1 MFSRD
6 LPGCLRCKAG
16 ETQAC
21 ILWHLPVS
29 QGEPE
34 HGFKAKRGCIGG
46 ANFYFTFLFMSLC
59 TSWFISSNFYKIS
72 TYGKVE
78 RCYKAHFCLHMG
90 ALTMSVSNFLLPH
103 RFLNHLVTNERYCEH
118 PKCLGKGTSVGK
130 ENRPLSDWLVGMS
143 VGLPS
148 DWPVGMPVG
157 GIFLIAGWC
166 RSAQPVVCDTI
177 PRQTGLACTRN
188 VAECEPRASQWAVLF
203 RIAPQSSCL
212 YFLSWPPLIMD
223 HNLEDETNPFLLQLL
238 LVMTF
243 ITALETKL
251 EQYPEYF

>member
-78 RCYKAHFCLHMG
+78 RCYKAHFYPHIG
-90 ALTMSVSNFLLPH
+90 ALTVSVSNFLLPH
-103 RFLNHLVTNERYCEH
+103 RFLNHLITIERYCEH
-118 PKCLGKGTSVGK
+118 PKCLGKG
-130 ENRPLSDWLVGMS
+130 NLSWKRKPASIRLT
-143 VGLPS
+143 
-148 DWPVGMPVG
+148 
-157 GIFLIAGWC
+157 C
-166 RSAQPVVCDTI
+166 RHVCGASI
-177 PRQTGLACTRN
+177 RLACRP
-188 VAECEPRASQWAVLF
+188 VCAASIRLAC
-203 RIAPQSSCL
+203 RHACGG
-212 YFLSWPPLIMD
+212 YFLDCWLMQECPAGC
-223 HNLEDETNPFLLQLL
+223 
-238 LVMTF
+238 V
-243 ITALETKL
+243 
-251 EQYPEYF
+251 